1 MTDEDGIAFAAQLVY
16 QHQGERRG
24 DRCPPS
30 LCPQETIGC
39 LGPFQRDIGPLKRV
53 VGEETLVDLPART
66 FHHAH
71 HHLDARRSHPLDA
84 ATLHLGEGID
94 AAADHTPHALAD
106 DQVGTGWCLTIVAAR
121 LQRDVDRTLSQQR
134 FVLGPHRGKSVDLG
148 VALATALMVALADD
162 APAGSYDHRADH
174 GVGLGARLSAAR
186 QLQTAPHIQ
195 FVRFSLH
202 SFLLLRG

>member
-1 MTDEDGIAFAAQLVY
+1 MANEDGVAFAAQLVY

-30 LCPQETIGC
+30 LCSQESIGG

-53 VGEETLVDLPART
+53 VGEETLVDLPARAL
-66 FHHAH
+66 HHTH
-71 HHLDARRSHPLDA
+71 HHLDASRPHPLDA
-84 ATLHLGEGID
+84 APLHLGEGID

-106 DQVGTGWCLTIVAAR
+106 DQIGTGWRLAIVATR
-121 LQRDVDRTLSQQR
+121 FQRDVDRALSQQR
-134 FVLGPHRGKSVDLG
+134 FVLGPHRGKGVDLG

-162 APAGSYDHRADH
+162 APAGSYDHRTDH

-186 QLQTAPHIQ
+186 QLQAAPHIQ